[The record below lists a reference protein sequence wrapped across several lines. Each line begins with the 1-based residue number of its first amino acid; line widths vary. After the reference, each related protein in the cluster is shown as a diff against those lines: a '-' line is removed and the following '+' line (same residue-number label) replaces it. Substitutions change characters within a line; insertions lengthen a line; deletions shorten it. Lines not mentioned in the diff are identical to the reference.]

1 MPFVAHPLCIPISGT
16 GGDFAKPL
24 AAQTCAST
32 SYRNEP
38 LLGIEP
44 NPLLRIK
51 PNKISP
57 ESLYVLEAVRH
68 ARRNVKDIARL

>member
-16 GGDFAKPL
+16 GGDFAKPR
-24 AAQTCAST
+24 AVQRCAST
-32 SYRNEP
+32 SYPNEP

-51 PNKISP
+51 PNKISS
-57 ESLYVLEAVRH
+57 ESLHVLKPVRH
-68 ARRNVKDIARL
+68 ARRNIKNIARL